1 MGKAISE
8 KIFIAWC
15 ERMAPFLMCFQKD
28 RLEFQFEL
36 AQAEKEFEKRND
48 CELSLNDDFL
58 DGGAMKRMNARGG
71 KKNRKFPQKFRS
83 ANLTS
88 P

>member
-8 KIFIAWC
+8 KIFNAWV
-15 ERMAPFLMCFQKD
+15 ERMAPFLMCFSKD

-58 DGGAMKRMNARGG
+58 DGGSLKRNNARG
-71 KKNRKFPQKFRS
+71 KKNSK
-83 ANLTS
+83 
-88 P
+88 